1 MGRDNQDIGRSGE
14 KAAAEFLKL
23 KGYKIVGS
31 NLRTPFGEID
41 LVARHRGYTVFV
53 EVKSRSTDSLGPPSL
68 SVTWAKQRHIVKSAL
83 WYLATRGRAHSYWRV
98 DVVSVKLNSAREIQ
112 QIDVIENAVEDD
124 GY

>member
-1 MGRDNQDIGRSGE
+1 MGRENQDIGQSGE

-31 NLRTPFGEID
+31 NLRTPFGELD
-41 LVARHRGYTVFV
+41 LVARHGRYIVFI

-68 SVTWAKQRHIVKSAL
+68 SVTWQKRKRIVKNAL
-83 WYLATRGRAHSYWRV
+83 WYLAGPGRAHSYWRI
-98 DVVSVKLNSAREIQ
+98 DVVSVKLNASRELEHIE
-112 QIDVIENAVEDD
+112 VIENAVEDD